1 MFLRRKPLTTGSLL
15 ILVLNLFT
23 GEAVTCR
30 RAEYRIG
37 EECCPMCPP
46 GERVHEHCT
55 EDRTTSCTP
64 CTEGTFLDEL
74 NGLTQCFP
82 CTDCKEGA
90 GLKVKRSCTTT
101 SDAHCEPL
109 EGYYCTDLTHDG
121 CIAAQ
126 KHRTCKPGQYI
137 SQRGTAASD
146 TVCIDCTG
154 ETYSDGTFTSC
165 QPHTICESI
174 GLSQIKPG
182 NHSTD
187 SECGKQST
195 TIPTTTII
203 IITIIIISSIIV
215 LAVISF
221 VVICLIKRKKQ
232 ETNKEQTKE
241 VKRNPKAD
249 ITRSEETCERDIM
262 MMESPPT
269 DNERDQTI

>member
-1 MFLRRKPLTTGSLL
+1 MLRRKLLSTGSLL

-37 EECCPMCPP
+37 EECCPMCPA
-46 GERVHEHCT
+46 GKRVHKHCT
-55 EDRTTSCTP
+55 EDTSTSCTP
-64 CTEGTFLDEL
+64 CTEGTFLDDL
-74 NGLTQCFP
+74 NGLNKCFP

-109 EGYYCTDLTHDG
+109 EGYYCTDQRHDD
-121 CIAAQ
+121 CRAAQ
-126 KHRTCKPGQYI
+126 KHRSCEPGQYI

-154 ETYSDGTFTSC
+154 ETYSNGTFTSC

-182 NHSTD
+182 THSTD

-203 IITIIIISSIIV
+203 IIIIIIPIIV
-215 LAVISF
+215 VVVS
-221 VVICLIKRKKQ
+221 VVIWCLIKTKKL
-232 ETNKEQTKE
+232 KI
-241 VKRNPKAD
+241 KRNSKAD
-249 ITRSEETCERDIM
+249 IRRSEETCERNIM
-262 MMESPPT
+262 MMESHPT
-269 DNERDQTI
+269 DNERDQTT